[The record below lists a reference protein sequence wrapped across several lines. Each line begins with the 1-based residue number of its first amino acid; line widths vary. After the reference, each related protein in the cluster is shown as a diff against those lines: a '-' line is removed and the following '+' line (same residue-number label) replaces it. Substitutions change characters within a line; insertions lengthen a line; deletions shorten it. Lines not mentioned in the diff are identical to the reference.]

1 MRYLT
6 YSNCCSISVRV
17 TRLAIIPNIISR
29 QMATSCKIW
38 LFCADILVQPFNL
51 SVATCS
57 KCQILCKSISLCNVK
72 NDLIHIK
79 QLLKISLPCEPSYRL
94 WKSNKVRCQNIF
106 YFCLSIRYVCCQFF
120 LQTDDNVS
128 NNVRSLKLRLLKV

>member
-1 MRYLT
+1 MRYVS

-17 TRLAIIPNIISR
+17 TRLTKIPNTVSR

-38 LFCADILVQPFNL
+38 LFCADILVQRFNL

-79 QLLKISLPCEPSYRL
+79 QLLKISLPCKPSYRL
-94 WKSNKVRCQNIF
+94 WKSNKVRYQNIF
-106 YFCLSIRYVCCQFF
+106 DFCLSIRYVCCRFF
-120 LQTDDNVS
+120 FCKQMTMFLIM
-128 NNVRSLKLRLLKV
+128 